1 MKISFVIPCYRS
13 EHTLRG
19 VVDEI
24 KATVLQRPAVDFEIV
39 LVDDCSPDGVWN
51 TITELVSENS
61 NIKAIQ
67 FTRNFGQHA
76 ALMAG
81 FSHVDGDIV
90 FSLDDDGQAPVDELW
105 KVIDELDKGFDLVY
119 GEYPE
124 IKQNAFRRFGSWFNC
139 KMNEALLGWPKG
151 LHGSSF
157 YACRR
162 IVVDEA
168 VRYDH
173 PYPYVGGLLLRVTK
187 KVGAVEV
194 HQRNGLDIEQLLLD
208 HRYAPER
215 VAAQLKHHNAKGL
228 HCSTGMYLH
237 TIHDGIVCN
246 QESIFNLAKLP
257 VVKECVP
264 FYKNGDKVGR
274 FGPKQYAVR
283 YYLAANSSEEIDAT
297 ERKILREIN
306 IQGEHGENLLWIP
319 VLRHE

>member
-162 IVVDEA
+162 IIVDEA

-194 HQRNGLDIEQLLLD
+194 HQRSRIEGKSGYTLTKLIGLWLNAFTAFSVKPLRVSAYTGGICAIAGFIYGIILVIRKLALADIIAGYSSLMAVLLFVSGVLMIMLGLIGEYIGRIYICINRSPQYVIRRSLNASD
-208 HRYAPER
+208 IAGGG
-215 VAAQLKHHNAKGL
+215 AA
-228 HCSTGMYLH
+228 
-237 TIHDGIVCN
+237 
-246 QESIFNLAKLP
+246 
-257 VVKECVP
+257 
-264 FYKNGDKVGR
+264 R
-274 FGPKQYAVR
+274 
-283 YYLAANSSEEIDAT
+283 
-297 ERKILREIN
+297 
-306 IQGEHGENLLWIP
+306 
-319 VLRHE
+319 